1 MVFTTQWITLQAE
14 SKASLL
20 MIEQIIQA
28 QRAYF
33 RSGATLDIN
42 FRRQMLKKL
51 QSALIKWEQPLA
63 EALWTDL
70 HKSYEEAYL
79 TELSI
84 VKGEVANHLRH
95 IGKWSRRKRRPTP
108 LKMFPSRSFI
118 VSEPLGN
125 TLIMAP
131 WNYPVQLLLNPL
143 VGAISAGCTAVLK
156 PSPYVPTVS
165 QVLADMIADTF
176 DPGYV
181 AVVQG
186 NREVNKALLAQ
197 RFDLIFFTGS
207 PSLGKMVMEAASKYL
222 TPVILELGGKSPC
235 IVDRTADI
243 RLAAKRVAWGKTLNS
258 GQTCIAPDYLLIHES
273 LKDEFVKAFAHA
285 IKELHGKD
293 IKTHKHYVRMV
304 NDRAFGRVKGYLAEG
319 DILYGGRTDEGERFI
334 EPTLLD
340 THLSLSD
347 ADIDTKANSKEV
359 LTEEIFGPVFPIL
372 TFKTTDEVTGYI
384 TRREK
389 PLAFYYFGDENK
401 GWDLIRHTSS
411 GGACINDTIMH
422 IANEHIPFG
431 GVGNS
436 GMGSYHGEESFRVFS
451 HHRSVVAT
459 GTWID
464 LPFRYMPYRM
474 FGLVKKIV

>member
-1 MVFTTQWITLQAE
+1 MIT
-14 SKASLL
+14 SI
-20 MIEQIIQA
+20 IEA

-51 QSALIKWEQPLA
+51 QGALIKWEKPLA

-84 VKGEVANHLRH
+84 VKGEVANHIRH
-95 IGKWSRRKRRPTP
+95 IGKWSRRKHRPTP
-108 LKMFPSRSFI
+108 FKMFPSQSFI

-165 QVLADMIADTF
+165 AVIEKMIVDTF
-176 DPGYV
+176 IPDYV

-186 NREVNKALLAQ
+186 HREVNKKLLAH

-207 PSLGKMVMEAASKYL
+207 PSLGKMVMEAASKHL

-235 IVDRTADI
+235 IVDRMADI
-243 RLAAKRVAWGKTLNS
+243 KTIAKRIAWGKTLNS
-258 GQTCIAPDYLLIHES
+258 GQTCIAPDYLLIHEEV
-273 LKDEFVKAFAHA
+273 KDEFVHAFAQA
-285 IKELHGKD
+285 MKSLHGND
-293 IKTHKHYVRMV
+293 IKQNKHYVRIV
-304 NDRAFGRVKGYLAEG
+304 NDRAFERIKNYLAEG
-319 DILYGGRTDEGERFI
+319 DILYGGRTDATERFI

-340 THLSLSD
+340 MHISLTDKD
-347 ADIDTKANSKEV
+347 AETKANNKAV

-372 TFKTTDEVTGYI
+372 TFKNLDEVTGYI

-389 PLAFYYFGDENK
+389 PLAFYYFGNKAK
-401 GWDLIRHTSS
+401 GWDIIHHTSS
-411 GGACINDTIMH
+411 GGACINDAIMH

-436 GMGSYHGEESFRVFS
+436 GIGGYHGEESFRVFS
-451 HHRSVVAT
+451 HHRSVVTT

-464 LPFRYMPYRM
+464 LPFRYMPYKM
-474 FGLVKKIV
+474 FGLVKRIV

>member
-1 MVFTTQWITLQAE
+1 
-14 SKASLL
+14 
-20 MIEQIIQA
+20 MIDQIIKS
-28 QRAYF
+28 QREYF
-33 RSGATLDIN
+33 RTGATLDIN

-51 QSALIKWEQPLA
+51 QAALVKWEKPLA
-63 EALWTDL
+63 DALWADL

-84 VKGEVANHLRH
+84 VKGEVANHIRN
-95 IGKWSRRKRRPTP
+95 IQKWSRRKSKPTP
-108 LKMFPSRSFI
+108 IKMFPSKSYI

-165 QVLADMIADTF
+165 DTIARMIADTYT
-176 DPGYV
+176 PEYI

-186 NREVNKALLAQ
+186 HREVNQALLEQ

-207 PSLGKMVMEAASKYL
+207 PSRGKMVMEAASKYL

-235 IVDRTADI
+235 IVDREADI
-243 RLAAKRVAWGKTLNS
+243 KTAAKRIAWGKTLNS

-273 LKDEFVKAFAHA
+273 VKEEFVREFGKAVKA
-285 IKELHGKD
+285 LHGTD
-293 IKTHKHYVRMV
+293 IKAHKHYVRMV
-304 NDRAFGRVKGYLAEG
+304 NDRAFERVKGYLADG
-319 DILYGGRTDEGERFI
+319 DILYGGRTDAKERFI

-340 THLSLSD
+340 MHISLSD
-347 ADIDTKANSKEV
+347 ADADAKANAKAV
-359 LTEEIFGPVFPIL
+359 LTEEIFGPMFPIL
-372 TFKTTDEVTGYI
+372 TFNNIGEVKGYI

-389 PLAFYYFGDENK
+389 PLAFYYFGREAN

-436 GMGSYHGEESFRVFS
+436 GMGGYHGEESFRVFS
-451 HHRSVVAT
+451 HRRSIVAT

-464 LPFRYMPYRM
+464 LPFRYMPYKM

>member
-1 MVFTTQWITLQAE
+1 MIPSIIE
-14 SKASLL
+14 S
-20 MIEQIIQA
+20 

-33 RSGATLDIN
+33 HSGATLDLS
-42 FRRQMLKKL
+42 FRLGMLKKL
-51 QSALIKWEQPLA
+51 QAALEKWEKPLA
-63 EALWTDL
+63 DALWTDL

-84 VKGEVANHLRH
+84 VKGEITNHIRN
-95 IGKWSRRKRRPTP
+95 IAKWSRRKRKPTP
-108 LKMFPSRSFI
+108 IKMFPSRSYI

-165 QVLADMIADTF
+165 AVIEKMITDTF
-176 DPGYV
+176 APEYV

-186 NREVNKALLAQ
+186 HREVNQALLAQ

-207 PSLGKMVMEAASKYL
+207 PSLGKMVMEAASKHL

-243 RLAAKRVAWGKTLNS
+243 KLAAKRVAWGKTLNS
-258 GQTCIAPDYLLIHES
+258 GQTCIAPDYLLIHEEV
-273 LKDEFVKAFAHA
+273 KEEFVKAFAHA

-304 NDRAFGRVKGYLAEG
+304 NDRAFERVKGYLAEG
-319 DILYGGRTDEGERFI
+319 DILYGGRTDAAERFI

-340 THLSLSD
+340 THISLSD
-347 ADIDTKANSKEV
+347 GDADEKANVKAV

-372 TFKTTDEVTGYI
+372 TFKTLDEVTGYI

-389 PLAFYYFGDENK
+389 PLAFYYFGTEAD
-401 GWDLIRHTSS
+401 GWNIIRHTSS

-422 IANEHIPFG
+422 IANENLPFG

-436 GMGSYHGEESFRVFS
+436 GLGTYHGKLSYDVFS
-451 HHRSVVAT
+451 HYRSVVYT
-459 GTWID
+459 PTCLD
-464 LPFRYMPYRM
+464 LPFRYMPYSW
-474 FGLVKKIV
+474 FKVVKKLL